1 MKTVILI
8 IGLCISFQT
17 VNSQT
22 VVVDTVIQS
31 QAFGFLQDGVGINKT
46 IYGHFDDN
54 VLIPIILL
62 NKSSKNILYVVDE
75 SHTYIF
81 FKDKPFRIKK
91 EHQSKIDLKDDFL
104 REYNEVMVSYIS
116 DECISVVD
124 EEYKKMLISS
134 GYITLS
140 YKQDSGRNKVII
152 VFKNVI
158 LTQK

>member
-8 IGLCISFQT
+8 IGLCLSIQA
-17 VNSQT
+17 VKSQT
-22 VVVDTVIQS
+22 VVVDTVLQS
-31 QAFGFLQDGVGINKT
+31 KGFGFLQDGVGINKT
-46 IYGHFDDN
+46 IFGHFDDN
-54 VLIPIILL
+54 VSIPIIFLD
-62 NKSSKNILYVVDE
+62 NNSKNILYVVDE
-75 SHTYIF
+75 SHVYIF

-91 EHQSKIDLKDDFL
+91 EHQSKIDLKDDVL

-116 DECISVVD
+116 DEYISVAD